1 MASRPQPFH
10 LARHTPASRACG
22 QFVGRFAPR
31 AATLGRPLPQ
41 IQQMSAEKTGRPT
54 ASPPP
59 SFFALF
65 SRRLLQQPGSRSG
78 IIVHRPRIHERPIRR
93 LKMCPPAGEP
103 AVDGSGRH
111 VVSPLP
117 DPGCYATQR
126 HARRRQPQKDHL
138 QPVSGGFPPA
148 QAGQMHP
155 TAERRL
161 ESELC
166 ALGGQ
171 PFDFIHEQSARR
183 HGRCRRLQGG
193 KTCREQ
199 IRIDE
204 VQDAGIGWKILAGK
218 GGLSGTIGAGND
230 DATRSMATVIH
241 DGLMIIHRRHA
252 SARPAAVVPYH
263 CPFNAVAGRE
273 SLRTP
278 PRVTT

>member
-10 LARHTPASRACG
+10 LARHTRASRACG

-41 IQQMSAEKTGRPT
+41 
-54 ASPPP
+54 
-59 SFFALF
+59 
-65 SRRLLQQPGSRSG
+65 
-78 IIVHRPRIHERPIRR
+78 
-93 LKMCPPAGEP
+93 
-103 AVDGSGRH
+103 
-111 VVSPLP
+111 
-117 DPGCYATQR
+117 
-126 HARRRQPQKDHL
+126 KDHF
-138 QPVSGGFPPA
+138 QSVFGGFPPA

-183 HGRCRRLQGG
+183 H
-193 KTCREQ
+193 
-199 IRIDE
+199 
-204 VQDAGIGWKILAGK
+204 
-218 GGLSGTIGAGND
+218 
-230 DATRSMATVIH
+230 
-241 DGLMIIHRRHA
+241 A
-252 SARPAAVVPYH
+252 SARPTAGFPYH
-263 CPFNAVAGRE
+263 GSFNTVAGRE